1 MTDHP
6 STFRGEASDIGEIAW
21 DDRAALHR
29 VDDGDGVL
37 DGANALRRGS
47 FAEMI
52 HHLMLLPEEERGNY
66 QIEKAGDREYS
77 AIEAAQLHAHPDF
90 PQED

>member
-6 STFRGEASDIGEIAW
+6 STFHARDTHHDGIQW
-21 DDRAALHR
+21 QDRAALHR

-37 DGANALRRGS
+37 NGAKRLTSGT

-52 HHLMLLPEEERGNY
+52 RHMMMLPEEERSQY
-66 QIEKAGDREYS
+66 SIEKAGDREYH
-77 AIEAAQLHAHPDF
+77 AEEVAALSERADF
-90 PQED
+90 PQG